1 MAGPKIFW
9 IDQEDRVE
17 DLSGD
22 SKTVSL
28 YPGRELSRH
37 LLSSLRAKEGDSFPF
52 SDPETGTI
60 YRGTLVSREPCSLK
74 LVVDSEHAIR
84 THIFPRLGIV
94 FSPLKGDSFSEALSM
109 AVMAGIDILQPV
121 ISDRSIVRWSEGEG
135 WSSKAKRFAG
145 IVREKSQLAGRTT
158 RMHIASPLS
167 LKESLKNRS
176 SDVFLWF
183 DEDPV
188 GALDPMKVIDSLRR
202 FSLQFWEQK
211 TIWSVVGPEG
221 GWSPKDRDCLREP
234 EEKGSV
240 FRVSLGERVFSGEM
254 ALLASILFLG
264 TFLGP
269 ALARDSHILRSGF
282 SGAGEG

>member
-9 IDQEDRVE
+9 IDQGDRVE
-17 DLSGD
+17 DLAGD
-22 SKTVSL
+22 SSNISL

-74 LVVDSEHAIR
+74 LDVESGRISRKHF
-84 THIFPRLGIV
+84 FPRLGIV

-121 ISDRSIVRWSEGEG
+121 ISDRSIVRWPEGDG
-135 WSSKAKRFAG
+135 WASKAKRFAG
-145 IVREKSQLAGRTT
+145 IVREKSQLAGRAT
-158 RMHIASPLS
+158 RMRIASPLS
-167 LKESLKNRS
+167 LRESLKNRA

-188 GALDPMKVIDSLRR
+188 GALDPMKAIDSLRR
-202 FSLQFWEQK
+202 FPIQFWEQK

-221 GWSPKDRDCLREP
+221 GWSPRDRDFLRDP

-240 FRVSLGERVFSGEM
+240 FRISLGERIFSGEM
-254 ALLASILFLG
+254 ALLTAILFLG
-264 TFLGP
+264 TFLAP
-269 ALARDSHILRSGF
+269 ALSRDRQILQ
-282 SGAGEG
+282 AGEG